1 MLVFNYSPSPQSWEF
16 DDLYERSAREG
27 MVHSAMM
34 CGEHFDMADDYSD
47 DCAADA
53 VTWSCG
59 GRENYQLSSR
69 KVISI
74 EPAGVFT
81 IAAGERYAYDASRDA
96 PFRSNMIIFPQWMA
110 RDVAAPSEFCDD
122 THPPSR
128 LTTRLCHPG
137 EETMALMNNIAGHCI
152 LSAEDSIWYTEQVTL
167 LYTRLLQEQAAGG
180 AGNIRAAKPS
190 TSRELARRIDRA
202 GQLVLETYRNSDLSI
217 DDMAHAACISRFHFI
232 RIFKDA
238 KGVTPMQYVN
248 GVRMEAGMRLLR
260 ESRLTIGEIANAVGY
275 SDRAAFVRSFKRRNG
290 VAPSTFKARSI

>member
-16 DDLYERSAREG
+16 NDLYIRSAREG

-34 CGEHFDMADDYSD
+34 CGEHFDMVDDYSD
-47 DCAADA
+47 EYAADA

-110 RDVAAPSEFCDD
+110 HDVTASSEFCDD
-122 THPPSR
+122 ASPLSR

-137 EETMALMNNIAGHCI
+137 KETIALMNNIAGHCI
-152 LSAEDSIWYTEQVTL
+152 LTAEDTTWYTEQVTL
-167 LYTRLLQEQAAGG
+167 LYARLLQEQAAGG
-180 AGNIRAAKPS
+180 VETSEPPSFQQAGSWRAVSIAPGNWCWKPIAIPIYQLMIWRTLRAFRVF
-190 TSRELARRIDRA
+190 TS
-202 GQLVLETYRNSDLSI
+202 S
-217 DDMAHAACISRFHFI
+217 
-232 RIFKDA
+232 
-238 KGVTPMQYVN
+238 
-248 GVRMEAGMRLLR
+248 
-260 ESRLTIGEIANAVGY
+260 GY
-275 SDRAAFVRSFKRRNG
+275 SKTRKASRQCSTLIAFAWKQACGFYV
-290 VAPSTFKARSI
+290 KAD